1 MADWNIVTD
10 WLRSLNLVHY
20 TQAFLDNGYDDLE
33 ICKQIGDPDLD
44 AIGVFKQEHRQRIL
58 DAVRILRE
66 QGGTAVYFT
75 LEKPNNDIGV
85 AASIVDGHGHV
96 ACTTTANN
104 TDSTYHRTGG
114 LVCLGGG
121 SGSGIGGGNNGDHSG
136 DCSTNEPIHS
146 SRRLPNDYEDGK
158 SALLTYPKIQLK
170 HIIRDKLVRDEIDLS
185 GPPYT
190 TAEIK
195 DVSQKDQS
203 CTRSSLMALAVKYA
217 GELNTHVEDVFDR
230 LDELR
235 WWKITKDSDSLSV
248 SN

>member
-85 AASIVDGHGHV
+85 AATIVDGHGHV

-114 LVCLGGG
+114 LVCLGG
-121 SGSGIGGGNNGDHSG
+121 GSGIGGGNNGDHSG

-190 TAEIK
+190 TA
-195 DVSQKDQS
+195 VSQ
-203 CTRSSLMALAVKYA
+203 
-217 GELNTHVEDVFDR
+217 
-230 LDELR
+230 
-235 WWKITKDSDSLSV
+235 
-248 SN
+248 